1 MDVSAEAADLVVK
14 EGLQATETAVKL
26 AGSGIKNVAALLLA
40 LSKQDYKV
48 IGAGQRRAAGPRPKS
63 SPQSFRSVRRTSR
76 ASGRWRQS
84 STVCCICRSA
94 SAGTTA
100 ALLPSF
106 RRRPMPQISTVLWKS
121 WATPCR
127 SRRRTSQKSS
137 PLAPSEKASNER
149 GSISTAS
156 QERTTDDVRSS
167 VLGKLEAMRQLSAER
182 NTDRM
187 KVKEHIR

>member
-48 IGAGQRRAAGPRPKS
+48 IGQ
-63 SPQSFRSVRRTSR
+63 
-76 ASGRWRQS
+76 
-84 STVCCICRSA
+84 A
-94 SAGTTA
+94 SAARLAHNTVEICGIGLRRNDGNKA
-100 ALLPSF
+100 AVVPALAD
-106 RRRPMPQISTVLWKS
+106 RQIQHT
-121 WATPCR
+121 
-127 SRRRTSQKSS
+127 
-137 PLAPSEKASNER
+137 
-149 GSISTAS
+149 GISTAS

>member
-48 IGAGQRRAAGPRPKS
+48 IGQ
-63 SPQSFRSVRRTSR
+63 
-76 ASGRWRQS
+76 
-84 STVCCICRSA
+84 A
-94 SAGTTA
+94 SAARLARDPNPPAVVQIRAEDLSRFRKMA
-100 ALLPSF
+100 AKQYGVLYLPVRKRGDDSGL
-106 RRRPMPQISTVLWKS
+106 ITIVSTQTYAANLNCIMEELGYPVPVNEPKK
-121 WATPCR
+121 AV
-127 SRRRTSQKSS
+127 

-156 QERTTDDVRSS
+156 QERTTDDARSS